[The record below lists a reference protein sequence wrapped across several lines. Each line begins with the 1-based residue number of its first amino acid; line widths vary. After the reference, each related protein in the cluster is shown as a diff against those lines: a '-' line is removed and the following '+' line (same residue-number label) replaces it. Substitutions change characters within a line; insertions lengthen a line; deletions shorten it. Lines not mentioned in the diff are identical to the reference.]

1 MAKQK
6 RAGKQEQAGKQKQ
19 VGKITHYYSDIGV
32 GVVKVAA
39 AFSKGDNLLIGK
51 NEPYRKQE
59 ALSMQLNHQAIEKT
73 RKGQE
78 IGLKVSGKVR
88 EGDKVFKLS

>member
-6 RAGKQEQAGKQKQ
+6 E
-19 VGKITHYYSDIGV
+19 VGKITHYYSRIGV
-32 GVVKVAA
+32 GVVEVAS

-51 NEPYRKQE
+51 NEPYLKQK
-59 ALSMQLNHQAIEKT
+59 AASMQLNHQAIEKT

-78 IGLKVSGKVR
+78 IGLKVDGKVR
-88 EGDKVFKLS
+88 MGDRVFKI